1 MSGHDIGLCSGLVSA
16 QPLWKLAPT
25 RDTDGT
31 SFVDF
36 MMVIP
41 RLKKKPQKYI
51 ERTLNEIHL
60 VLSQYSHVVVF
71 ADMNLKINCLWISHK
86 FQPGLCHELVAAIR
100 HRVPE
105 AVLVGDPT
113 RC

>member
-1 MSGHDIGLCSGLVSA
+1 MSGQDIGYCSGVVAA

-25 RDTDGT
+25 RDSDGT
-31 SFVDF
+31 SFGDF

-51 ERTLNEIHL
+51 ERTLREIHL

-71 ADMNLKINCLWISHK
+71 ADINLKINCLWISHK
-86 FQPGLCHELVAAIR
+86 FQPGLCQELVAAIR
-100 HRVPE
+100 RRVPE
-105 AVLVGDPT
+105 AVLVGDPS
-113 RC
+113 R

>member
-1 MSGHDIGLCSGLVSA
+1 MSDHDLGFCNGLTPS

-41 RLKKKPQKYI
+41 KLKRKPQKYI
-51 ERTLNEIHL
+51 DRTLKEIHL
-60 VLSQYSHVVVF
+60 VLVQYSNVVVF
-71 ADMNLKINCLWISHK
+71 ADINLKINCLWISHK
-86 FQPGLCHELVAAIR
+86 FQPGICQELVAAIR
-100 HRVPE
+100 SRVPE
-105 AVLVGDPT
+105 AMLVGDMA
-113 RC
+113 R